1 MGKKDIK
8 NVFDLEDDGMGEEV
22 EVKEE
27 TEIDEGEE
35 LSGEEEIEE
44 EIDKSEE
51 KQKIDTVISKDKV
64 EPIKKPDLLDGVE
77 KENLDSQYKSNY
89 TYKVRGKQYQI
100 DDFFKPLIKD
110 KESEA
115 KIIDILTQNTGLKE
129 VQQMR
134 DAERQNRQKI
144 ETEYNEF
151 RSKFAPAQELYNQ
164 GKKVESILSLFS
176 ADDVMH
182 VAEELKRY
190 QEMDDR
196 QKRIYEN
203 NLANNYDNY
212 KHSKTID
219 SSSQEMRR
227 LMEKNVEL
235 EINQAINFNDRTS
248 DIADWYD
255 SIYGEGEFKK
265 EVYKYGRAEYN
276 ETNPITPTECV
287 EFITKKLE
295 KLRSRGNVSQQPQE
309 NSNNPN
315 LSRKDRI
322 PTARSSGSVV
332 KKITKPK
339 DFKEAIKMAQEE
351 EESE

>member
-1 MGKKDIK
+1 MGKGNIK
-8 NVFDLEDDGMGEEV
+8 NVFDLEDDGEGLELKETETENEEV
-22 EVKEE
+22 AAADEEEVS
-27 TEIDEGEE
+27 IP
-35 LSGEEEIEE
+35 EIEE
-44 EIDKSEE
+44 EKAEVE
-51 KQKIDTVISKDKV
+51 KEKVVEDKV
-64 EPIKKPDLLDGVE
+64 KKPDLLEAKEE
-77 KENLDSQYKSNY
+77 KPENTDSQYQSNY

-134 DAERQNRQKI
+134 DTERQTRQKI
-144 ETEYNEF
+144 ETEYSEF
-151 RSKFAPAQELYNQ
+151 RSKFAPAIDLYNK
-164 GKKVESILSLFS
+164 GNKVESVLSLFS

-190 QEMDDR
+190 AEMDDR
-196 QKRIYEN
+196 QKKIYEN
-203 NLANNYDNY
+203 NLVNNYDNY

-219 SSSQEMRR
+219 SSSQEMKQ
-227 LMEKNVEL
+227 LIQKNVEL
-235 EINQAINFNDRTS
+235 EINQAIMFRDEVK
-248 DIADWYD
+248 DIVDWYD

-265 EVYKYGRAEYN
+265 EVYKYGRTEYN

-287 EFITKKLE
+287 EYITKKLE
-295 KLRSRGNVSQQPQE
+295 KLRSRGNGTQQPQE
-309 NSNNPN
+309 NANTNQN

-339 DFKEAIKMAQEE
+339 DFKEAIRMAAEE